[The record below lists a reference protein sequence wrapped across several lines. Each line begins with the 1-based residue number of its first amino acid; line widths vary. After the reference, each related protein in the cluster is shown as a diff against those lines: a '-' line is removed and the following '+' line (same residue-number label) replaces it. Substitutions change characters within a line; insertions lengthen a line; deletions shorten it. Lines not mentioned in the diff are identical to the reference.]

1 MGSRACLVGP
11 LITKRD
17 LESFYAK
24 RPDLKV
30 LHYGDILMVERQVND
45 RLQVIGIHHFPDDGL
60 LDLFLAVAAVAVRDR
75 VLAVEM
81 LTELDR

>member
-1 MGSRACLVGP
+1 
-11 LITKRD
+11 
-17 LESFYAK
+17 
-24 RPDLKV
+24 
-30 LHYGDILMVERQVND
+30 MVERQVND
-45 RLQVIGIHHFPDDGL
+45 RLQVIAIHHFPDDGL